1 VAYVVTPC
9 PQVCETEIFSMS
21 ADGTDTL
28 NLTAN
33 VSGDASSP
41 AWSNDASSRIAFTV
55 DTCSGDGC
63 LEIFV
68 MNADGSNPQ
77 NLTGESGGSLPT
89 WSPGGGRIAF
99 VRTVCDTV
107 CRDDIWVM
115 QVGSGATTL
124 LTGGL
129 NGSATAPD
137 FGPDGDTIAFSYRPC
152 DTCLADIYTM
162 SAEDGS
168 GATPLTSGL
177 PADARSPA
185 WSPDG
190 NQLVFTTACGTQP
203 CDDELFVIDATGS
216 GLAQRGPGSNPDW
229 R

>member
-1 VAYVVTPC
+1 
-9 PQVCETEIFSMS
+9 
-21 ADGTDTL
+21 
-28 NLTAN
+28 
-33 VSGDASSP
+33 
-41 AWSNDASSRIAFTV
+41 
-55 DTCSGDGC
+55 
-63 LEIFV
+63 
-68 MNADGSNPQ
+68 
-77 NLTGESGGSLPT
+77 
-89 WSPGGGRIAF
+89 
-99 VRTVCDTV
+99 V

-124 LTGGL
+124 LTGSL

-203 CDDELFVIDATGS
+203 CDDELFVMDATGS